1 MSIFVK
7 CLRNR
12 MVRTLIGFKNTCS
25 SLRIPS
31 EKCYKIQSQ
40 RKGHNPESDIRPR
53 VQFLLSGTHMI
64 HIGQFFFSFQFS
76 FDYQS
81 NLFTILHVNSTIKF
95 KYNDK
100 IQYIKACR
108 TTHLIKEKYFT
119 IYRIVYGV
127 D

>member
-40 RKGHNPESDIRPR
+40 IKGHNQESDIRPR

-64 HIGQFFFSFQFS
+64 YIGQFFSVFSFHLIINQT
-76 FDYQS
+76 YLQS
-81 NLFTILHVNSTIKF
+81 YMLTVQLNSNTRIKF
-95 KYNDK
+95 NTSRL
-100 IQYIKACR
+100 AELH
-108 TTHLIKEKYFT
+108 T
-119 IYRIVYGV
+119 
-127 D
+127 